1 LIVMS
6 KLVLAAMM
14 LLAVLVP
21 AAAADKLMVAGKV
34 HYRERLLLPAGT
46 TLTVSLVD
54 LANPEHP
61 IVSVDAV
68 TADRARS
75 PLDFSLNLAEGV
87 LREGRDYGV
96 TAEIVTAGD
105 RLWFKSALPV
115 ALDPVALDV
124 PVEILVVAAG
134 QKPAPEAAIA
144 KLYDMKLEVIALSG
158 AKLVDGL
165 YPTLMLSADL
175 RASGSSGCNNWF
187 AQATLD
193 GDAISFS
200 PAAATRKACPAP
212 GLAAQE
218 TVFFA
223 ALENVTRWQMRGQQM
238 QLLDAKG
245 DELILLAP
253 LPDV

>member
-1 LIVMS
+1 VIS
-6 KLVLAAMM
+6 KLVLAAVM

-21 AAAADKLMVAGKV
+21 AAAADKLMITGKV
-34 HYRERLLLPAGT
+34 HYRERLLLPVGS

-75 PLDFSLNLAEGV
+75 PLDFTLSLAEGV

-96 TAEIVTAGD
+96 SAEIVTTDD
-105 RLWFKSALPV
+105 RFWFKSPLPV
-115 ALDPVALDV
+115 AVDPAALDV

-134 QKPAPEAAIA
+134 QKPAPEAAII
-144 KLYDMKLEVIALSG
+144 KLYDTKLEVIALPGTS
-158 AKLVDGL
+158 LVDGL

-175 RASGSSGCNNWF
+175 RASGNSGCNNWF
-187 AQATLD
+187 AQATLE
-193 GDAISFS
+193 GEAMKFS

-212 GLAAQE
+212 GLAEQE
-218 TVFFA
+218 TAFFA
-223 ALENVTRWQMRGQQM
+223 ALEKVARWEMRGQQM

-245 DELILLAP
+245 SELILLAP